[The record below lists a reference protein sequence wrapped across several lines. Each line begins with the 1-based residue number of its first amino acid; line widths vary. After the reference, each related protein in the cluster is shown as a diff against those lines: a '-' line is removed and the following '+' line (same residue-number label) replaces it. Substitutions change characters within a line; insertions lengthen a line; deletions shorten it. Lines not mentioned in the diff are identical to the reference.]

1 MTDTLNVTIKER
13 TKGED
18 TWFEGVVALPGAQPT
33 KLVRKSDGSYK
44 FGTPSA
50 VRSSARNFAK
60 QFGFTA
66 EVEAPAKKAA
76 KKKTKA
82 ATAPAPTAE

>member
-13 TKGED
+13 TKGEE
-18 TWFEGVVALPGAQPT
+18 TWFEGVVTIPGAQPT

-44 FGTPSA
+44 FSTTSA

-66 EVEAPAKKAA
+66 EVEVPTKKAA
-76 KKKTKA
+76 KKNPSSG
-82 ATAPAPTAE
+82 ATTSTTG